1 MKENHRKIQ
10 KYVDGLEQYM
20 DRLREEH
27 TQQINENHVLHDKN
41 KKMELLVMGLERDIE
56 AICGYL
62 EKDV

>member
-1 MKENHRKIQ
+1 MKENHRRLQ
-10 KYVDGLEQYM
+10 KYVDGLELYM
-20 DRLREEH
+20 DRLQEEH
-27 TQQINENHVLHDKN
+27 THVINENHVLNDKN

>member
-1 MKENHRKIQ
+1 MKENHRKIV

-27 TQQINENHVLHDKN
+27 TQLINENQILVEKN
-41 KKMELLVMGLERDIE
+41 KKMELLVTGLERDIE

-62 EKDV
+62 EKDI

>member
-1 MKENHRKIQ
+1 MKENQRKTV

-27 TQQINENHVLHDKN
+27 TQLINENQILVDKN
-41 KKMELLVMGLERDIE
+41 KKMELLVTGLERDIE